1 MVDLLR
7 IETFLHAAQYLNFS
21 EAARV
26 LHLSQPTVSHHIK
39 TLEQELGVTLFERQG
54 SAIKLTDA
62 GRLLLPWAKRM
73 LRDSIELQEMMES
86 LKKGLA
92 GELRIACSTTA
103 GKYVLPQLAARF
115 SIRHPNI
122 RTQLLRCTPT
132 SVIPN
137 LLERDASLG
146 VVSYEIPGRDIE
158 LQEFFKDSIVF
169 IVPRNHRFAAREII
183 NPEDL
188 VGEPVIMR
196 ENTSGTRKVV
206 LSELAKCDISLEDLN
221 VFMEIGNAEAIV
233 HTVAAGYGISFTS
246 KLAASCV
253 MERGNVV
260 AVPISGVNLV
270 RTIYMIRKRLDN
282 SNRPSDAFWSF
293 VHDPSNQDLIS
304 LGRRGDI
311 PYAIQD
317 I

>member
-54 SAIKLTDA
+54 AAIKLTDA

-92 GELRIACSTTA
+92 GDLNIACSTTA

-137 LLERDASLG
+137 LLEREANLG
-146 VVSYEIPGRDIE
+146 VVSFEIPGKDIE
-158 LQEFFKDSIVF
+158 LQEFFQDSIVF
-169 IVPRNHRFAAREII
+169 IVPRNHRFASRESI

-188 VGEPVIMR
+188 LGEPIIMR

-206 LSELAKCDISLEDLN
+206 LSELAKCDISLEDLS

-233 HTVAAGYGISFTS
+233 HTVAAGYGISFAS
-246 KLAASCV
+246 KLSAVCV

-260 AVPISGVNLV
+260 AVPIEGLSLV
-270 RTIYMIRKRLDN
+270 RTIYMVRKRLDN

-293 VHDPSNQDLIS
+293 VHDPSNKDLIS
-304 LGRRGDI
+304 LGKRGDI

>member
-54 SAIKLTDA
+54 ASIKLTDA
-62 GRLLLPWAKRM
+62 GRQLLPWAKRM

-92 GELRIACSTTA
+92 GDLIIACSTTA

-137 LLERDASLG
+137 LLEREANLG
-146 VVSYEIPGRDIE
+146 VVSYEIPGKDIE
-158 LQEFFKDSIVF
+158 IQEFFQDSIVF
-169 IVPRNHRFAAREII
+169 IVPQNHRFAARESI
-183 NPEDL
+183 NPEEL
-188 VGEPVIMR
+188 LGESIIMR
-196 ENTSGTRKVV
+196 ESTSGTRKVV
-206 LSELAKCDISLEDLN
+206 LSELAKCDISLEDLS

-246 KLAASCV
+246 KLAAACV
-253 MERGNVV
+253 IERGNIV
-260 AVPISGVNLV
+260 AVPIEGLSLV
-270 RTIYMIRKRLDN
+270 RTIYMVRKRLDN
-282 SNRPSDAFWSF
+282 SNRLSDAFWSF
-293 VHDPSNQDLIS
+293 VHDPSNKDLIS
-304 LGRRGDI
+304 LGGRGDI

>member
-1 MVDLLR
+1 MVDLQR
-7 IETFLHAAQYLNFS
+7 IETFLHAAQNLNFS

-54 SAIKLTDA
+54 AAIKLTDA
-62 GRLLLPWAKRM
+62 GRLMLPWAKRM

-137 LLERDASLG
+137 LLKRDASLG
-146 VVSYEIPGRDIE
+146 VVSYEIPGKDIE
-158 LQEFFKDSIVF
+158 LQEFFMDSIVF
-169 IVPRNHRFAAREII
+169 IVPRNHRFAARETI

-188 VGEPVIMR
+188 VGEPIIMR

-246 KLAASCV
+246 KLAACCV
-253 MERGNVV
+253 MDRGNVV
-260 AVPISGVNLV
+260 AVPISGLNLM
-270 RTIYMIRKRLDN
+270 RTIYMVRKRLDN

-293 VHDPSNQDLIS
+293 VHDPSNHDLIS
-304 LGRRGDI
+304 LGQLGDI
-311 PYAIQD
+311 PCAIQD
-317 I
+317 F

>member
-54 SAIKLTDA
+54 TAIKLTDA

-73 LRDSIELQEMMES
+73 LKDSFELQEMMES

-92 GELRIACSTTA
+92 GDLIIACSTTA

-137 LLERDASLG
+137 LLERDANLG
-146 VVSYEIPGRDIE
+146 VVSYEIPGKDIE
-158 LQEFFKDSIVF
+158 LQEFFQDSIVF
-169 IVPRNHRFAAREII
+169 IVPQNHRFAARDSI
-183 NPEDL
+183 NPEEL
-188 VGEPVIMR
+188 LGESIIMR
-196 ENTSGTRKVV
+196 ESTSGTRKVV
-206 LSELAKCDISLEDLN
+206 LSELAKSDISLEDLS

-233 HTVAAGYGISFTS
+233 HTVAAGYGISFVS
-246 KLAASCV
+246 KLAAACV
-253 MERGNVV
+253 LDRGNVV
-260 AVPISGVNLV
+260 AVPIEGLSLV
-270 RTIYMIRKRLDN
+270 RTIYMVRKRLDN
-282 SNRPSDAFWSF
+282 SNRLSDAFWSF

>member
-7 IETFLHAAQYLNFS
+7 IETFLRAAQYLNFS

-54 SAIKLTDA
+54 AAIKLTDA
-62 GRLLLPWAKRM
+62 GRLMLPWAKRM

-86 LKKGLA
+86 LKEGLA
-92 GELRIACSTTA
+92 GDLIIACSTTA
-103 GKYVLPQLAARF
+103 GKYILPQLSARF

-122 RTQLLRCTPT
+122 QTQLLRCTPT

-137 LLERDASLG
+137 LLERDAHLG
-146 VVSYEIPGRDIE
+146 VVSYEIPGKDIE

-169 IVPRNHRFAAREII
+169 IVPKNHPFASRENI

-188 VGEPVIMR
+188 LGESIIMR

-206 LSELAKCDISLEDLN
+206 LSELAKCDISLEDLS

-233 HTVAAGYGISFTS
+233 HTVAAGNGISFVS
-246 KLAASCV
+246 KLAAACV
-253 MERGNVV
+253 LDRGNVV
-260 AVPISGVNLV
+260 AVPIAGLNLV
-270 RTIYMIRKRLDN
+270 RTIFMVRKRLDN
-282 SNRPSDAFWSF
+282 SNRLSDAFWSF
-293 VHDPSNQDLIS
+293 VHDPSNKDLIS
-304 LGRRGDI
+304 LGTRGDI